1 MDRPPRS
8 RQGLTLTE
16 VLVTAVPLLVFIAG
30 VYAVLGPSRGAESR
44 ETQIAELASQ
54 ARRLVDRLA
63 HEFQGAGVGTLEA
76 VGSLAQGA
84 REVTF
89 RRNQGFS
96 GGMVQWGPTARLR
109 FVRESGEEDNG
120 RDDDGD
126 GLTDEGVLELRR
138 DLGSEGD
145 PSVTL
150 SRGVAEYLAGES
162 GNRIDDNG
170 NGLVD
175 EPGFC
180 LTLDGRLL
188 TVRVTLER
196 PDGTGSV
203 LRGSAEASV
212 FLRNL

>member
-1 MDRPPRS
+1 M
-8 RQGLTLTE
+8 
-16 VLVTAVPLLVFIAG
+16 LVTAVPLLVFLAG
-30 VYAVLGPSRGAESR
+30 VFAVFGPDRAAPPR
-44 ETQIAELASQ
+44 ETLIAEVESQ

-63 HEFQGAGVGTLEA
+63 HEFQGVGVGTLVP

-84 REVTF
+84 REATF
-89 RRNQGFS
+89 RRNEGFS
-96 GGMVQWGPTARLR
+96 AGAVQWGPTARLR
-109 FVRESGEEDNG
+109 FVLESGERDNG
-120 RDDDGD
+120 LDDDGD
-126 GLTDEGVLELRR
+126 GLVDEGTLELRR
-138 DLGSEGD
+138 DLGNDAD
-145 PSVTL
+145 PAVTL
-150 SRGVAEYLAGES
+150 ARGVAEHLAGES
-162 GNRIDDNG
+162 GNGLDDNG

-203 LRGSAEASV
+203 LRGSAEAMV

>member
-1 MDRPPRS
+1 MERTPRS
-8 RQGLTLTE
+8 PRGLSLTE
-16 VLVTAVPLLVFIAG
+16 VLVTAVPLLVFLAG
-30 VYAVLGPSRGAESR
+30 VYAVFGPGCGAYPS
-44 ETQIAELASQ
+44 ETGIAEVEAQ

-63 HEFQGAGVGTLEA
+63 QEFQGAGVGTLDA
-76 VGSLAQGA
+76 VGSLERGA
-84 REVTF
+84 RETTF

-96 GGMVQWGPTARLR
+96 GGAVQWGPTARLR
-109 FVRESGEEDNG
+109 FVREPGEEDNG
-120 RDDDGD
+120 IDDDGD
-126 GLTDEGVLELRR
+126 GLVDEGILELRR
-138 DLGSEGD
+138 DLGAEGD

-150 SRGVAEYLAGES
+150 SRGVGEFLAGES
-162 GNRIDDNG
+162 GNGLDDNG

-175 EPGFC
+175 EPGLC
-180 LTLDGRLL
+180 LTLEGRLL

>member
-1 MDRPPRS
+1 MERATRSPR
-8 RQGLTLTE
+8 GLTLTE
-16 VLVTAVPLLVFIAG
+16 VLVTAVPLLVFLAG
-30 VYAVLGPSRGAESR
+30 VYAVFGQGRNAYPK
-44 ETQIAELASQ
+44 ETLIAEVESQ

-63 HEFQGAGVGTLEA
+63 QEFQGVGVGTLEA
-76 VGSLAQGA
+76 VGSLARGA

-96 GGMVQWGPTARLR
+96 GGAVQWGPTARLR
-109 FVRESGEEDNG
+109 FVRETGEEDNG
-120 RDDDGD
+120 IDDDGD
-126 GLTDEGVLELRR
+126 GLTDEGILELRR
-138 DLGSEGD
+138 DLAAEGE

-150 SRGVAEYLAGES
+150 SRGVGEYLAGES
-162 GNRIDDNG
+162 GNGLDDNG

-180 LTLDGRLL
+180 LTLDARLL

-196 PDGTGSV
+196 PDGSGSV